1 MYFWALLLLA
11 AAAVDRTPA
20 TRALS
25 VAAAAALL
33 FYAHRRDGSVSE
45 HRVGAWRAALDALP
59 VLDPSRPG
67 GRRKGTARF
76 ARLRDDVVLLRAFA
90 QFLPLKRYD
99 AHILASAATAIEDV
113 LRRRGA
119 AAAAAAGAAAGAT
132 TEEVL
137 NALSEFAFAVPA
149 DALARFNFT
158 GKLRALDVVLARELR
173 PAADLGFAG
182 PAAPSDPYAFTGS
195 AA

>member
-1 MYFWALLLLA
+1 MYIWALLLLA
-11 AAAVDRTPA
+11 VAAVDRNRA

-25 VAAAAALL
+25 VAAAVGLL

-45 HRVGAWRAALDALP
+45 RRVDAWRAALDALP
-59 VLDPSRPG
+59 VLDPSRPV
-67 GRRKGTARF
+67 RKRRF

-119 AAAAAAGAAAGAT
+119 GAAT
-132 TEEVL
+132 TEVL
-137 NALSEFAFAVPA
+137 NALSEFAFAVPV

-158 GKLRALDVVLARELR
+158 GKLRALDVVLARELS
-173 PAADLGFAG
+173 PAADYGFAG

-195 AA
+195 ASP